1 MMALNRSLR
10 TFGSAVALTAA
21 SALLLAGCSSSA
33 ATDSGPVTLEFWGW
47 APGLETAV
55 DTWNEANPDVQ
66 VEFFRMTGDDGAKIP
81 PAIDAGTAPD
91 AVQMSVH
98 SLPGH
103 IINNRLIDISD
114 YTDGLGEKFTESSW
128 SGVEFN
134 DGVYA
139 IPQDSGPTGLMY
151 RSDLFTQYNLTVP
164 TTWDEYLDTARA
176 LKAAN
181 PDVYIGQFSPNEI
194 GLWTEQVWQNEG
206 TFNTI
211 DGDAW
216 TVEVNNDQSQ
226 EVAAIWQALVDEQ
239 LVKVVDMWTP
249 EYWAEVNA
257 GTIASIN
264 YAAWFPGLLAENA
277 AGLTGKWSV
286 APSPTFA
293 GSDAA
298 GETGGSVDV
307 VPTGTENVEQAVEFL
322 TWLNSS
328 DESLSIL
335 IEEGGLFPTA
345 LAGLDN
351 PAMLTEQEFF
361 GGQVINEVFIAAAK
375 NVPSSWVDGPSY
387 DITQDALKDEFA
399 KVGTGAQTFAEALD
413 AVQTLTVANLED
425 SGLSVK

>member
-1 MMALNRSLR
+1 MALTRTLRSV
-10 TFGSAVALTAA
+10 GSAVALTAA
-21 SALLLAGCSSSA
+21 SALLLAGCSA
-33 ATDSGPVTLEFWGW
+33 PAGTDGPVTLEFWGW

-55 DTWNEANPDVQ
+55 DTWNDANPDIQ

-98 SLPGH
+98 SLPSH
-103 IINNRLIDISD
+103 IINNRLVDISE
-114 YTDGLGEKFTESSW
+114 YTGDLEEKFTPSSW
-128 SGVEFN
+128 AGVEFG

-139 IPQDSGPTGLMY
+139 VPQDSGPTGLMY
-151 RSDLFTQYNLTVP
+151 RSDIFTEYGLTVP
-164 TTWDEYLDTARA
+164 TTWDEYIETARA

-181 PDVYIGQFSPNEI
+181 PDLFIGQFSPNET
-194 GLWTEQVWQNEG
+194 GFWLEQVWQNEG

-216 TVEVNNDQSQ
+216 TVEVNNEQSQ
-226 EVAAIWQALVDEQ
+226 EVAAIWQTLLDEQ

-257 GTIASIN
+257 GTIATIN

-277 AGLTGKWSV
+277 ASTSGNW
-286 APSPTFA
+286 AIAASPTFP

-307 VPTGTENVEQAVEFL
+307 VPAGTENVEQAVEFL

-345 LAGLDN
+345 IAGLNN
-351 PAMLTEQEFF
+351 PLMLSEQEFF
-361 GGQVINEVFIAAAK
+361 GGQVINEIFVDAAQT
-375 NVPSSWVDGPSY
+375 VPSSWVDGPNY

-399 KVGTGAQTFAEALD
+399 KVGNGSQTFAEALD
-413 AVQTLTVANLED
+413 AVQALTIENLTD

>member
-1 MMALNRSLR
+1 
-10 TFGSAVALTAA
+10 
-21 SALLLAGCSSSA
+21 
-33 ATDSGPVTLEFWGW
+33 
-47 APGLETAV
+47 
-55 DTWNEANPDVQ
+55 
-66 VEFFRMTGDDGAKIP
+66 
-81 PAIDAGTAPD
+81 
-91 AVQMSVH
+91 MSVH

-103 IINNRLIDISD
+103 IINNRLIDIGE
-114 YTDGLGEKFTESSW
+114 YTDGLDESFTGSSW
-128 SGVEFN
+128 KGVEFG

-151 RSDLFTQYNLTVP
+151 RSDIFTQYNLAVP
-164 TTWDEYLDTARA
+164 TTWDEYLETARA

-181 PDVYIGQFSPNEI
+181 PEVFIGQFSPNEI

-216 TVEVNNDQSQ
+216 TVEVDNDQSQ
-226 EVAAIWQALVDEQ
+226 EVAAIWQTLVDEQ

-264 YAAWFPGLLAENA
+264 YAAWFPALLAENA
-277 AGLTGKWSV
+277 ADLSGKWSV

-328 DESLSIL
+328 DESLDIL
-335 IEEGGLFPTA
+335 IKEGGLFPTA

-361 GGQVINEVFIAAAK
+361 GGQVINEVFIDAAK
-375 NVPSSWVDGPSY
+375 NVPSSWVDGPNY

-399 KVGTGAQTFAEALD
+399 KVGTGSQTFAEALD
-413 AVQTLTVANLED
+413 AVQALTVTNLKD